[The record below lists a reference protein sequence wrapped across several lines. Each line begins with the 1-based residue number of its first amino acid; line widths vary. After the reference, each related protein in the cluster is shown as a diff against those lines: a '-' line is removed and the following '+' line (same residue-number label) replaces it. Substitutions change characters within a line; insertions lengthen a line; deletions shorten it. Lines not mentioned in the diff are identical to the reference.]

1 MTVFGRRVPF
11 AGASSAPMRR
21 LYPLRWKIGFA
32 PECGQP
38 KIGSGS
44 QCPIRVAG
52 SIGRRNAGRPADVCS
67 TPIPGWRNRAKP
79 CSIGA
84 IDSHC
89 AADRHVLSDHER
101 RFLLTRRVGHL
112 ATADSRAIPHVL
124 PVCFTISQ
132 GTLYI
137 TIDEK
142 PKRVAGPA
150 RKRIRN
156 IERNPM
162 VAIVVDRY
170 DEDWARLGW
179 VMLRGRAEILRT
191 GTEHDRAQE
200 LLRSRYRQLAAMQ
213 IAERP
218 VIAVR
223 LERVTSWGNL
233 SVSADETG
241 YDGQA

>member
-1 MTVFGRRVPF
+1 M
-11 AGASSAPMRR
+11 
-21 LYPLRWKIGFA
+21 
-32 PECGQP
+32 
-38 KIGSGS
+38 
-44 QCPIRVAG
+44 
-52 SIGRRNAGRPADVCS
+52 
-67 TPIPGWRNRAKP
+67 
-79 CSIGA
+79 
-84 IDSHC
+84 
-89 AADRHVLSDHER
+89 LSDHER

-150 RKRIRN
+150 LKRVRN

-170 DEDWARLGW
+170 DEDWTRLGW
-179 VMLRGRAEILRT
+179 VMLRGRAEILRA
-191 GTEHDRAQE
+191 GAEHDRAQE

-233 SVSADETG
+233 SVSADETD
-241 YDGQA
+241 YDDQA